1 MSTPLALLPA
11 QVRCRRTDDGG
22 LVLAS
27 PTAPGAPARAIGDWL
42 VRWAAERPTATFL
55 AERDARGGWA
65 AWTYRDAL
73 AAVEAIAAALL
84 ARGAEPARPVMILSD
99 NSVTGALV
107 SLAAMHIGVPVAPVS
122 PAYAAQT
129 QGFRRLS
136 EVTAQLAPGFVFA
149 DDGARSAPAIAAVQ
163 AVVGARQVHVLD
175 DVAAIIA
182 AGPRAAGDV
191 AHAFARVAPDTIAK
205 VLFTSG
211 STGTPKGVV
220 NTHRML
226 TANQESLA
234 ACWPFLAAT
243 PPVIVD
249 WLPWSHTFGGNH
261 NFHLVLRN
269 GGSLYLDRGRP
280 VPGLIDATIA
290 NLAEISPTI
299 WFNVP
304 RGFDQAV
311 ALLEA
316 DPALAARV
324 FARLD
329 VVFYAAAALG
339 PATRSRL
346 EQVAARAGRDV
357 FLTSAWG

>member
-11 QVRCRRTDDGG
+11 QVRCRHTDDGG

-27 PTAPGAPARAIGDWL
+27 PAAPGAPVRAIGDWL
-42 VRWAAERPTATFL
+42 VRWAAERPAATLL
-55 AERDARGGWA
+55 AERRPGGGWTR
-65 AWTYRDAL
+65 WTYADAL

-84 ARGAEPARPVMILSD
+84 ARGADPARPVMILSD
-99 NSVTGALV
+99 NSVTGALIG
-107 SLAAMHIGVPVAPVS
+107 LAAMHIGVPVAPVS
-122 PAYAAQT
+122 PAYAAQAP
-129 QGFRRLS
+129 GFRRLS
-136 EVTAQLAPGFVFA
+136 EVTAQLVPGFVYA
-149 DDGARSAPAIAAVQ
+149 DDLARAAPAIAAVQ
-163 AVVGARQVHVLD
+163 AVTGAAVHVLD
-175 DVAAIIA
+175 DVAAIVA
-182 AGPRAAGDV
+182 AGPRAVGD
-191 AHAFARVAPDTIAK
+191 ARQAFARIAPDTIAK

-234 ACWPFLAAT
+234 ACWPFLATT

-269 GGSLYLDRGRP
+269 GGSLFIDRGRP
-280 VPGLIDATIA
+280 VPGMIEATIA

-311 ALLEA
+311 ALLED
-316 DPALAARV
+316 DPAAAARV

-339 PATRSRL
+339 PTTRSRL
-346 EQVAARAGRDV
+346 ERVAAA
-357 FLTSAWG
+357 A